1 MSNRDPHRGS
11 RQDKRR
17 AQLNRLAA
25 EEQREQ
31 EKFHEMDMMRRP
43 AADTSHYPGSQ
54 ARADYAALAARVT
67 VIEAELAEGVAPR
80 PAKGFAFLPWLLAAL
95 VAGALIM
102 LAVEKLF

>member
-1 MSNRDPHRGS
+1 MVTG
-11 RQDKRR
+11 
-17 AQLNRLAA
+17 
-25 EEQREQ
+25 
-31 EKFHEMDMMRRP
+31 
-43 AADTSHYPGSQ
+43 
-54 ARADYAALAARVT
+54 VT